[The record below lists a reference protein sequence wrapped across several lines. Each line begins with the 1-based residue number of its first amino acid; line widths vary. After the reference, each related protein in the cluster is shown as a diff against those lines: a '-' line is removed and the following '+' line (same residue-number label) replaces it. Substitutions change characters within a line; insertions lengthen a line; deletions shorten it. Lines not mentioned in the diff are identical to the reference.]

1 MSTKKV
7 DRTEQKKNITA
18 QIAKATQ
25 SVGVL
30 TSQQDIVAPS
40 RVETPV
46 AESTTPVVAEEKTNS
61 LIENTSTTVVPET
74 VKTEVP
80 SRIERPES
88 ASGVIE
94 EKKTLRG
101 AASPNYKRAK
111 KEKVLISAR
120 IDKQMEEEIDRIC
133 EKENMSKTD
142 ILTFALDYV
151 LNSYK
156 MRKLIL
162 GRNSFIDN
170 VVR

>member
-30 TSQQDIVAPS
+30 TSQQD
-40 RVETPV
+40 
-46 AESTTPVVAEEKTNS
+46 
-61 LIENTSTTVVPET
+61 TVVPPRAET
-74 VKTEVP
+74 VIITEPSSVEVNESVVVP
-80 SRIERPES
+80 ATRTVSPVFQESVKVEPTIPE
-88 ASGVIE
+88 VTE
-94 EKKTLRG
+94 EKKALRG